1 MLASGKAHFI
11 YDRVVP
17 KARKQTGNLIAETAG
32 GGATGSTGTVR
43 EYIYLPETE
52 IAPTMGSRTVV
63 DRPVAVVNAVN
74 TTPVI
79 WQVHVDHLN
88 RPIRMTDAAKASVWD
103 VVWAPWGNVYSISG
117 TATLDARFPGQWY
130 QLESGLHYNWHRH
143 YDPTLGRYTQ
153 PDPLGFVDG
162 PSVYGYALADPGA
175 TIDRFGLFSSLPQ
188 SKPDVQSPVQQ
199 CNDPCNGNNKLGQ
212 TYKGE
217 IVGPCVGGGSGG
229 RGGITEPYKRPNNA
243 TTPEQRAS
251 VQGQPCVDCGAV
263 TPNQRANHI
272 DPLVQQYYRDGK
284 IDVEKMRSPESVNA
298 HCPTCSASQG
308 GQLSAYSKAL
318 KKLFG
323 F

>member
-74 TTPVI
+74 TFLFARCRRTPVI
-79 WQVHVDHLN
+79 WPVSEGSQTKRVHVDHLN

-103 VVWAPWGNVYSISG
+103 VVWAAPWFACCRRTGNVYSISG

-162 PSVYGYALADPGA
+162 PSVYGYVGSRPIVVVDLTGLEPPTGERGA
-175 TIDRFGLFSSLPQ
+175 TGGSSGQGTDNPY
-188 SKPDVQSPVQQ
+188 KHCKEDP
-199 CNDPCNGNNKLGQ
+199 NDPTYIICRDHQTGKKTRKKKPADWDEYKSKFCGPGCQSVVTQTVVAGGTIYIVYRCVRLIPSLVPSLWWTLPYNLG
-212 TYKGE
+212 
-217 IVGPCVGGGSGG
+217 
-229 RGGITEPYKRPNNA
+229 
-243 TTPEQRAS
+243 
-251 VQGQPCVDCGAV
+251 VQ
-263 TPNQRANHI
+263 
-272 DPLVQQYYRDGK
+272 
-284 IDVEKMRSPESVNA
+284 
-298 HCPTCSASQG
+298 
-308 GQLSAYSKAL
+308 
-318 KKLFG
+318 
-323 F
+323 